1 MTNILDG
8 KSLSDEITMKIKEEV
23 NKMNTKPK
31 LVVINIGDDEAS
43 TIYVNMKK
51 KKCEEIGILFEHLK
65 LSATIKENQVI
76 DEIIKLN
83 NDQTVTGILIQ
94 LPLPSSLNKDLIIN
108 TVDPKKDVDGL
119 TNINLLNIINNQ
131 PGLVPCTPKGI
142 ISLLNNYGISVA
154 GKKVV
159 IINRSKLVGLPLFHL
174 LLNMNATVTVCHSH
188 TENLKEITQTADI
201 IITAVGKKNFITHDM
216 IKKDSII
223 IDVGITRD
231 DDQKIYGDV
240 DFTQCQTKASYITP
254 VPKGVGPMTVISIIE
269 NIIQSQ
275 KMSN

>member
-8 KSLSDEITMKIKEEV
+8 KILSDEITIKVKEEV
-23 NKMNTKPK
+23 SKMTTKPK
-31 LVVINIGDDEAS
+31 LVVISIGDDEAS
-43 TIYVNMKK
+43 TIYVNMKR
-51 KKCEEIGILFEHLK
+51 KKCEEVGIFFEHLK

-76 DEIIKLN
+76 EEIIKLN

-94 LPLPSSLNKDLIIN
+94 LPLPASLDKDLIIN

-131 PGLVPCTPKGI
+131 KVLVPCTPKGI
-142 ISLLNNYGISVA
+142 ISLLNNYGISVE

-159 IINRSKLVGLPLFHL
+159 IINRSKLVGIPLFHL

-188 TENLKEITQTADI
+188 TENLKDITQTADI

-240 DFTQCQTKASYITP
+240 DFVQCQTKASYITP
-254 VPKGVGPMTVISIIE
+254 VPKGVGPMTVISLIE